1 MQAEALSWLERFQQ
15 HLRSERSL
23 SPHTCDS
30 YRRDLWTL
38 VAFLDREGEVSRW
51 SQLQARHLR
60 RYVAARHQ
68 AGISGRSI
76 QRNLSAVRAFFRY
89 LLREGQLQANPAEQ
103 VAAPRPERRLPAV
116 LDVDQVQQ
124 LLEQAVEGPLEVRDL
139 AMLELFYS
147 SGLRLAELV
156 GLELTQLR
164 LDEGLVRVTGKG
176 GKQREVP
183 VGRRAVTALRA
194 WLRVRV
200 GLAAV
205 DEPAVFV
212 GRGGRRLGRR
222 AVAARLR
229 RWEQRVPGMGR
240 LHPHRLRHSFA
251 SHLLESSG
259 DIRAVQELL
268 GHANLAT
275 TQVYTQL
282 DFQHL
287 AAVYDQAHPR
297 ARKKSRDR

>member
-1 MQAEALSWLERFQQ
+1 MQAEALGWLERFHR

-23 SPHTCDS
+23 SPHTCDG
-30 YRRDLWTL
+30 YRRDLLAL
-38 VAFLDREGEVSRW
+38 VIFLDREGEVSRW
-51 SQLQARHLR
+51 SEVQARHLR

-76 QRNLSAVRAFFRY
+76 QRNLSALRAFFRY

-103 VAAPRPERRLPAV
+103 VAAPRAERRLPAV

-124 LLEQAVEGPLEVRDL
+124 LLEQPVSGPLEVRDL

-156 GLELTQLR
+156 GLELAQLR

-176 GKQREVP
+176 NKQREVP

-194 WLRVRV
+194 WLQVRPE
-200 GLAAV
+200 LAAP

-212 GRGGRRLGRR
+212 GRGGGRLGRR

-229 RWEQRVPGMGR
+229 RWENRVAGMGR

-268 GHANLAT
+268 GHANLGT

-297 ARKKSRDR
+297 ARKKSRDQ